1 MDSLDPTAIERATEL
16 LANAEALVI
25 CAGAGMGV
33 DSGLPDFRGSQ
44 GFWRAYPLFE
54 KLGMTF
60 ADVANPHWFQTDPAQ
75 AWGFYGHRLNL
86 YRATQPHAGFTTL
99 LKWARRASLGHMV
112 FTSNVDGHFQ
122 ISGFGDEA
130 VVEAH
135 GSIHFLQCLNAC
147 GQATFSADSVTVA
160 IDSTCMRATGDL
172 PKCPSCGGLA
182 RPNILMFG
190 DSDWDG
196 SRSSSRG
203 KKCHAWL
210 KSLPSENILVIECGA
225 GKAIPTVRFF
235 SQQLIIGKKA
245 KVIRINP
252 REEGLIFEDDGLALR
267 SGAKAAIEAIDARL

>member
-1 MDSLDPTAIERATEL
+1 MDSLDPTAIERAAEL
-16 LANAEALVI
+16 LANTEALVI

-86 YRATQPHAGFTTL
+86 YRATQPHVGFTTL

-130 VVEAH
+130 VV
-135 GSIHFLQCLNAC
+135 
-147 GQATFSADSVTVA
+147 
-160 IDSTCMRATGDL
+160 
-172 PKCPSCGGLA
+172 
-182 RPNILMFG
+182 
-190 DSDWDG
+190 G

-210 KSLPSENILVIECGA
+210 KSLPSENIVVIECGA

-252 REEGLIFEDDGLALR
+252 REEDLIFEDDGLALR